1 MPKITAITPQKK
13 AKNRC
18 SIFIDGSFAFGLDF
32 KLVDEYNLKVGNA
45 FDPDLQKELEDRD
58 RTELAYNGLLNYIA
72 YRERC
77 ESEVNDWL
85 FRKGFADLRSE
96 LIQRLK
102 DKNYL
107 NDERFTSLFVRDRV
121 KLKQWGPTRL
131 RQELMK
137 KRIHRDTIE
146 QAIENISEEVDFNAM
161 AADLAARKLKSMA
174 EPTLKDK
181 KRIWTF
187 LQRRGY
193 DAGSI
198 QFALSLHTFKLEP
211 PS

>member
-13 AKNRC
+13 AKDRF
-18 SIFIDGSFAFGLDF
+18 SIFLDGKFELGVHESLLTKF
-32 KLVDEYNLKVGNA
+32 NLKVGDEMSNE
-45 FDPDLQKELEDRD
+45 LRLELEERD
-58 RTELAYNGLLNYIA
+58 RTELAYSGLLNYIA

-77 ESEVNDWL
+77 ESEVSDWL
-85 FRKGFADLRSE
+85 FRKGFPDLRSE
-96 LIQRLK
+96 LIQRLI

-107 NDERFTSLFVRDRV
+107 NDERFARLFTRDRV

-137 KRIHRDTIE
+137 KRINRDIIE

-161 AADLAARKLKSMA
+161 ATDLAARKLKSIS

-181 KRIWTF
+181 KRIWAF

-193 DAGSI
+193 NAGSI
-198 QFALSLHTFKLEP
+198 QFALSNHIFKLEP